1 MEKLDLDFFEN
12 IILYKSLTDD
22 TYLASIIDYI
32 KPEYFKSKDIKNIFS
47 VIKDFYSSRGTRP
60 NVTEIKAHLTTDELK
75 NSFKIAV
82 SNIKDFDKTYNI
94 DELTANTEAF
104 LQQKAVYTTM
114 LETVDDITKGKV
126 STAAVLEKFQ
136 TACNISLATNI
147 GLDIFENAAA
157 IVDNLNTEEKYIYF

>member
-60 NVTEIKAHLTTDELK
+60 
-75 NSFKIAV
+75 
-82 SNIKDFDKTYNI
+82 
-94 DELTANTEAF
+94 
-104 LQQKAVYTTM
+104 M
-114 LETVDDITKGKV
+114 LLR
-126 STAAVLEKFQ
+126 SRH
-136 TACNISLATNI
+136 ISLLMN
-147 GLDIFENAAA
+147 
-157 IVDNLNTEEKYIYF
+157 